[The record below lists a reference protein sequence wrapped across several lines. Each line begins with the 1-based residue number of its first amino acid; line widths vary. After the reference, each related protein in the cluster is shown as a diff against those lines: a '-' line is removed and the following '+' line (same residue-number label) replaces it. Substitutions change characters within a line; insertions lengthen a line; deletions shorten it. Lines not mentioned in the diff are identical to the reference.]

1 MLNGIE
7 IWNAAYDGRFVPP
20 SANLRVLQEARATNP
35 SVLGCGGADLHAFRR
50 PPGVVLQLR
59 ANGTGE
65 VDTRMILDGLRT
77 GGFSVCGKYVSFDAS
92 TQSHWPARFPL
103 WLFRKL
109 YETSKAIRD
118 VALGEA

>member
-7 IWNAAYDGRFVPP
+7 IWNAGYDGRFVPRL
-20 SANLRVLQEARATNP
+20 ANLRLLEEARAANP
-35 SVLGCGGADLHAFRR
+35 AVLGFGGADLHAFCR

-65 VDTRMILDGLRT
+65 VDTGMILDGLRT

-92 TQSHWPARFPL
+92 TQTHWIARLPL
-103 WLFRKL
+103 WILRRL
-109 YETSKAIRD
+109 YETSKALRD
-118 VALGEA
+118 LALGGA